1 MPNTRVASQAR
12 QNAYCL
18 PNSLQILKSHGLET
32 VPTQTYGPFSDYI
45 DLCDSLVQ
53 IHDEVYSRSLA
64 STEEGVVLYFVQKA
78 SKGRPEAVISVA
90 KIKSAEYLVLK
101 LLRNTLLFAL
111 EEDQVPRYDSLFNGF
126 IRELKTITKIAKNL
140 AFTDTQFAEL
150 FSTAY

>member
-1 MPNTRVASQAR
+1 M
-12 QNAYCL
+12 
-18 PNSLQILKSHGLET
+18 
-32 VPTQTYGPFSDYI
+32 
-45 DLCDSLVQ
+45 
-53 IHDEVYSRSLA
+53 
-64 STEEGVVLYFVQKA
+64 LYFAQKA

-126 IRELKTITKIAKNL
+126 IRELKTITKVAKNL
-140 AFTDTQFAEL
+140 AYTDTQFAEL